1 MKKTLLF
8 ISFIS
13 LIAFSSQAQDFRGTD
28 KSSMDMAYYPDN
40 FAHDRKGSDEA
51 LVRVIYSRPKKN
63 DREIFGKLESYGKV
77 WRTGANENTEIKLYK
92 DATVAGKK
100 LKAGTYSLF
109 TIPGESEWTIIFSSA
124 LDYWG
129 AYSYKEDK
137 DVLRVTVPSKKVA
150 DTIEYFSIV
159 FAKSGTNGATM
170 SLGWDKTV
178 VDVPFTF

>member
-1 MKKTLLF
+1 MKKTLILL
-8 ISFIS
+8 S
-13 LIAFSSQAQDFRGTD
+13 LLASIAFVSNAQDFRGPD
-28 KSSMDMAYYPDN
+28 KSPMDMAFYPDN
-40 FAHDRKGSDEA
+40 FAHDRKGNDEA

-109 TIPGESEWTIIFSSA
+109 TIPGETEWTIIFNSN

-129 AYSYKEDK
+129 AYRYQEDK
-137 DVLRVTVPSKKVA
+137 DVLRVTIPSKKVS
-150 DTIEYFSIV
+150 DTIEYFSIQ
-159 FAKSGTNGATM
+159 FAKSGNGATM
-170 SLGWDKTV
+170 NLGWDHTV
-178 VDVPFTF
+178 VEVPFTF